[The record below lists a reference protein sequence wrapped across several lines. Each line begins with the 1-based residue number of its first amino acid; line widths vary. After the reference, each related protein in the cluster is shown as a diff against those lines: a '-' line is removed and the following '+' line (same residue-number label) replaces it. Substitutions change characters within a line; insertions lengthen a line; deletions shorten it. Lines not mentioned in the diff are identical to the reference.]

1 MAAKENKTFVLDT
14 NVILHDYRSI
24 YNFADNDIV
33 LPIVVLE
40 ELDKFKKGNDLINV
54 HAREFAR
61 ELDKISDT
69 DFFHKGAALGKG
81 KGRLFIQPGVEF
93 SEKMKRSFSDD
104 TPDHRILAVTEFLKE
119 KMKGKKVILVTK
131 DMNLRMKARSL
142 DLEAE
147 DYKTDQVED
156 LDFAINRSVREVD
169 AFDVA
174 LINAIYKNPA
184 GVDVAKVFPK
194 QEIKGNNY
202 YVLKNGNASVLACYD
217 PLKRVVRR
225 VDKPNV
231 FGIYPKNAE
240 QAFAI
245 DALLN
250 PDIQLVAIS
259 GKAGTGKTLLALA
272 SALQQNKQYEF
283 IYLARP
289 IVALSSKDLGFL
301 PGDVNDKVDPY
312 MQPLFDNL
320 GFIKRR
326 FNLHGAENRLIEDL
340 QKDQKLVISALAYI
354 RGRSLSDVYFI
365 VDEAQNLTPHEVKTI
380 ITRAGEGT
388 KMVFT
393 GDIDQIDSPYLDKKS
408 NGLSHLFDKMQGQDI
423 FAHVHLEKGER
434 SKLAD
439 LASDLL

>member
-1 MAAKENKTFVLDT
+1 
-14 NVILHDYRSI
+14 
-24 YNFADNDIV
+24 
-33 LPIVVLE
+33 
-40 ELDKFKKGNDLINV
+40 
-54 HAREFAR
+54 
-61 ELDKISDT
+61 
-69 DFFHKGAALGKG
+69 
-81 KGRLFIQPGVEF
+81 
-93 SEKMKRSFSDD
+93 
-104 TPDHRILAVTEFLKE
+104 
-119 KMKGKKVILVTK
+119 MKGQKVILVTK

-142 DLEAE
+142 GLQAE

-156 LDFAINRSVREVD
+156 LDFAINRSVREIEGIDTEV
-169 AFDVA
+169 
-174 LINAIYKNPA
+174 INRIYENA
-184 GVDVAKVFPK
+184 NGVEVEQVFPK
-194 QEIKGNNY
+194 QELKGNNY

-217 PLKRVVRR
+217 PVRR
-225 VDKPNV
+225 VIRKVEKPNV

-240 QAFAI
+240 QAFAV

-250 PDIQLVAIS
+250 PNIQLVAIS

-301 PGDVNDKVDPY
+301 PGDVNEKVDPY
-312 MQPLFDNL
+312 MQPLYDNL

-326 FNLHGAENRLIEDL
+326 FNIHGAENRLIEEM
-340 QKDQKLVISALAYI
+340 QKEQKLMISALAYI

-365 VDEAQNLTPHEVKTI
+365 VDEAQNLTLHEVKTI